1 MASTLLFVAAFCV
14 VAVLVYMARYSG
26 RIRVSHTRLVDAP
39 IDKVYAMVADGRQW
53 AHWNPWLAHSPGEAL
68 VFSGQPDAVGGGF
81 SWDSARGG
89 AGRVEQLHL
98 VPNCSVEQRMRLKSP
113 FAIRARNLWSF
124 AAVGAQTEVTW
135 TLRGRVAFSMRAFA
149 PTLRGAMAL
158 ECRAGLDRMASL
170 LEPSTAARYDITC
183 LGVQEVPAC
192 SYVYET
198 YRGPI
203 DGLPEAR
210 EETIARLQ
218 TQLAQH
224 GIAPA
229 GAPVAVYVQTN
240 VKHRRTVCHV
250 GIPIQAPGFGAMPQR
265 EMPAHQAYAVELQ
278 GTQSAL
284 EVAWYRAMQSL
295 SLDKLQPDQRITP
308 FERYTERQT
317 AGHGVTGLFIPLQRA
332 AA

>member
-1 MASTLLFVAAFCV
+1 MSALLFVAAFCV

-26 RIRVSHTRLVDAP
+26 RIHVTHTRLIDAP
-39 IDKVYAMVADGRQW
+39 IDAVYAMVADGRQW

-68 VFSGQPDAVGGGF
+68 VFSGQPDAVGGSF
-81 SWDSARGG
+81 SWDSVRGG

-98 VPNCSVEQRMRLKSP
+98 VPQCSVEQQMRLKSP
-113 FAIRARNLWSF
+113 FAIKARNLWSF

-135 TLRGRVAFSMRAFA
+135 TLRGRVAFSMRTFA
-149 PTLRGAMAL
+149 PTLRGAMGL
-158 ECRAGLDRMASL
+158 ECRAGLDRLASQ
-170 LEPSTAARYDITC
+170 LEPANAARYDISC
-183 LGVQEVPAC
+183 RGVQEVPAC
-192 SYVYET
+192 RYVYET

-210 EETIARLQ
+210 EDTIARLQ
-218 TQLAQH
+218 AQLAQH

-229 GAPVAVYVQTN
+229 GPPVAVYVQTN
-240 VKHRRTVCHV
+240 VKHRRTVCHI
-250 GIPIQAPGFGAMPQR
+250 GIPIHAPDFDQMPQR

-278 GTQSAL
+278 GAHTAL

-308 FERYTERQT
+308 FERYTQREPNG
-317 AGHGVTGLFIPLQRA
+317 AGLTGLYIPLQRTA
-332 AA
+332 A